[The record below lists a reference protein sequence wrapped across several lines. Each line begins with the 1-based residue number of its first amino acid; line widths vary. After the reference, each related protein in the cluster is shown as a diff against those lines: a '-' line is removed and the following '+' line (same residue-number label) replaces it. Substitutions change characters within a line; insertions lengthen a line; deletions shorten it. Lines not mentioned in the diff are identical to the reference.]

1 MNNSLLFHLLH
12 LADQTLPIGGF
23 SHSAGL
29 ETYVQKDIVK
39 DKNTAHDFI
48 TAQLSANIRF
58 TDAAIMSLAHDAASC
73 NDFEA
78 VMNLDSLCSAVK
90 LPREMREAS
99 QKLGTRLVKIFH
111 QHCDEKLARKY
122 REALAA
128 KHVAGHYAVV
138 FGMYSA
144 VLGIEK
150 ESALVAFYY
159 NIASAMVT
167 NCVKLIPLGQ
177 QEGQELLFSLNDII
191 NALAR
196 ESMVP
201 DRELIGM
208 CCSGFDIR
216 CMQHEG
222 LYSRLYMS

>member
-12 LADQTLPIGGF
+12 LVDQTLPIGGF

-29 ETYVQKDIVK
+29 ETYVQKGLVK
-39 DKNTAHDFI
+39 DKHTAREFI
-48 TAQLSANIRF
+48 TAQLSVNIRF
-58 TDAAIMSLAHDAASC
+58 TDAAIMSLSHDAANC
-73 NDFEA
+73 NDFDA
-78 VMNLDSLCSAVK
+78 LISLDTICSAVK

-99 QKLGTRLVKIFH
+99 QKLGARLLKIFH
-111 QHCDEKLARKY
+111 PLCDLELAGRYKN
-122 REALAA
+122 ALAG
-128 KHVAGHYAVV
+128 KLVSGHYAVM

-144 VLGIEK
+144 CFGIDK
-150 ESALVAFYY
+150 ASALVAFYY
-159 NIASAMVT
+159 NLASGMVT

-177 QEGQELLFSLNDII
+177 MEGQELLFSLNDLI
-191 NALAR
+191 NILAR
-196 ESMVP
+196 ESLVP
-201 DRELIGM
+201 DRERIGM